1 MGKERAI
8 IGVDNVHYA
17 LLSTDTISGA
27 TWQAAVAMPGIT
39 EVSINPNGAIS
50 TLFADNG
57 PSVVANSI
65 GEVDV
70 SLKLADLT
78 PVERTALLGYTRI
91 GGVTRYRGDDVSPYV
106 AIGFRAKLSDGSSG
120 YIWLHKGR
128 FAEGQETFTTQGGN
142 IEFQL
147 PTIAGKFTVLS
158 FNGEY
163 KRTTRTDDPDYV
175 AATGTNWFTNGPL
188 GTTDTTP
195 PTATFSPVNG
205 VTGVAVATAPTVTFN
220 EAIERSLAT
229 NGNFVLTNATTGAII
244 STTVTINT
252 AGTVVTITPS
262 ANLAA
267 ATPFIL
273 SVSNNVRN
281 LAGIAYAG
289 GTSRFTTI

>member
-17 LLSTDTISGA
+17 LLSTDTASGA

-57 PSVVANSI
+57 PAVVANSI

-91 GGVTRYRGDDVSPYV
+91 GGVIRYMGGAVSPDV
-106 AIGFRAKLSDGSSG
+106 AIGFRTKLSDGAFG
-120 YIWLHKGR
+120 YIWLHKGK
-128 FAEGQETFTTQGGN
+128 FAEGQETFATQGGN

-205 VTGVAVATAPTVTFN
+205 ATGVAVATAPTVTFN
-220 EAIERSLAT
+220 GAIERSLAT
-229 NGNFVLTNATTGAII
+229 NGNFVLMNATTGAII

-252 AGTVVTITPS
+252 AGTVITITPS